1 MSKPKAARADN
12 DLDIDDLLLGFRTVD
27 NLEATA
33 SAFADRWSDKS
44 PTVMLLRAIAGMLDS
59 DMRSEATPD
68 ERKHIRDRL
77 QGERAALASI
87 YGPLSEAR

>member
-1 MSKPKAARADN
+1 MSKPKAARSDN

-33 SAFADRWSDKS
+33 CALAARWSDKN
-44 PTVMLLRAIAGMLDS
+44 PTVMLLRATAAMLDS
-59 DMRSEATPD
+59 DLQSEATYE